1 MATTHAATERVLVL
15 WRGGAR
21 VAFAL
26 FGLVAG
32 INVVANLADALWP
45 EGAAS
50 TVANV
55 SQYLL
60 MPALAL
66 AVWVAVRSPRPA
78 LVRWS
83 VVALGFSWVGD
94 TAPDLVGRDLAFLA
108 MMGGFLVA
116 QIAYIV
122 AFWPLRRESL
132 ATRPWALVVGAAV
145 LAALIAVCASGA
157 GSMLFPVVIYGACLV
172 SMALLSSGVGRIA
185 GVGGALFLV
194 SDSLIALGEFSGL
207 DLAAS
212 GFWVMLTYVVAQALI
227 AEGVVRRASQNS
239 SA

>member
-1 MATTHAATERVLVL
+1 MATTHAATERVPVL

-50 TVANV
+50 SVANV

-60 MPALAL
+60 MPVLAL

-157 GSMLFPVVIYGACLV
+157 GSMLVPVVIYGACLV

-194 SDSLIALGEFSGL
+194 SDLLIALGEFSGL

-227 AEGVVRRASQNS
+227 AEGVVRRASRG
-239 SA
+239 AAA